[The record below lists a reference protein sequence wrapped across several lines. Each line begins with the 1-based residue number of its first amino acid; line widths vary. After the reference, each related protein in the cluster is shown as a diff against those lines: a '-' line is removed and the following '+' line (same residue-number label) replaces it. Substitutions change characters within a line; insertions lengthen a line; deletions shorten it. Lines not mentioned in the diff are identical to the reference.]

1 MIIPKLHY
9 VSQGN
14 SPKEHIENIQKACT
28 SGVELVQLRLENVSE
43 KKYLKIAN
51 EVLKI
56 TTHYQTRL
64 IIFEN
69 YKLAKEIKADGVFI
83 NSSNVCPTL
92 VRKHLF
98 SWQSIGAKANNLDDC
113 KTLIEKEVDYI
124 ILSPFKTNIEEIS
137 QSVLGLNGFTLIAEE
152 LKTETPLIGCG
163 GITSDDISDILE
175 SGISGVAVSNAITN
189 NFDSIRTFNQL
200 LKSSSTEEIR
210 HTFK

>member
-69 YKLAKEIKADGVFI
+69 YKLAKEISRWCF
-83 NSSNVCPTL
+83 
-92 VRKHLF
+92 
-98 SWQSIGAKANNLDDC
+98 
-113 KTLIEKEVDYI
+113 Y
-124 ILSPFKTNIEEIS
+124 
-137 QSVLGLNGFTLIAEE
+137 
-152 LKTETPLIGCG
+152 
-163 GITSDDISDILE
+163 
-175 SGISGVAVSNAITN
+175 
-189 NFDSIRTFNQL
+189 
-200 LKSSSTEEIR
+200 
-210 HTFK
+210 